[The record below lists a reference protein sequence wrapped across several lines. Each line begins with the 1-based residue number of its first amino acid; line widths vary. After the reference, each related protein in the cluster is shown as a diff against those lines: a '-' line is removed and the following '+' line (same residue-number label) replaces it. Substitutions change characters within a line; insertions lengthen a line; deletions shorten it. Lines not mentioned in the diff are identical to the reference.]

1 VKDAFMNKKLSIND
15 FVMGRNLGEGK
26 FGTVYQ
32 AFEKKAKSV
41 YALKKIPK
49 STIKSHWMIDQFVL
63 EVKIQQFCN
72 HPNILSLH
80 GVFDDADNVYIL
92 LEYMEEGTLFLHLK
106 KNATLN

>member
-1 VKDAFMNKKLSIND
+1 
-15 FVMGRNLGEGK
+15 
-26 FGTVYQ
+26 
-32 AFEKKAKSV
+32 
-41 YALKKIPK
+41 
-49 STIKSHWMIDQFVL
+49 MIDQFLL

-80 GVFDDADNVYIL
+80 GVFDDTDNVYIL

>member
-1 VKDAFMNKKLSIND
+1 
-15 FVMGRNLGEGK
+15 MGRNLGEGK

-32 AFEKKAKSV
+32 AFEKRAKSV

-80 GVFDDADNVYIL
+80 GVFDDTDNVYIL

>member
-1 VKDAFMNKKLSIND
+1 LGK
-15 FVMGRNLGEGK
+15 NLGEGK

-32 AFEKKAKSV
+32 AFDRRTKGV
-41 YALKKIPK
+41 YAFKKIPK
-49 STIKSHWMIDQFVL
+49 LTIKSHWMIDQFLL

-80 GVFDDADNVYIL
+80 GVFEDTEHVYIL

-106 KNATLN
+106 KNTTLN